1 MGLPLTAVALAV
13 LLGMAMRFD
22 LSTRRIPNRLVA
34 AGILL
39 GFAWSV
45 GVMLGGA
52 TVSSMVGPGSA
63 ALGLLTGLLLFLPF
77 HLLRVLGA
85 GDVKLMAMVGTWLG
99 PAATL
104 QAAVYVVLAGGVLAV
119 AMACWTG
126 TLRQVLHNVFGMV
139 LTRTAVPLPASNNEP
154 APHSSRPVSRT
165 TGRLPYAVA
174 IAVGTATQL
183 VVMLTAHPL

>member
-1 MGLPLTAVALAV
+1 MSLLLTAVALAV

-34 AGILL
+34 AGILIGL
-39 GFAWSV
+39 SWPV
-45 GVMLGGA
+45 GLMASGA

-63 ALGLLTGLLLFLPF
+63 VLGLLTGLFIFLPF
-77 HLLRVLGA
+77 HALRVLGA

-104 QAAVYVVLAGGVLAV
+104 QAAVYIVLAGGVLAV
-119 AMACWTG
+119 VTACWTG
-126 TLRQVLHNVFGMV
+126 TVRQVLRNVLGMI
-139 LTRTAVPLPASNNEP
+139 LARTAVPVPASNEP
-154 APHSSRPVSRT
+154 AQPSARPKSPT

-174 IAVGTATQL
+174 IAAGTATQL